1 MQTAS
6 SLSSPARRRRPWRTA
21 VAVAALL
28 GAGAYLAVQQLGGG
42 PGEPRCTVVAA
53 DGGTALELTPERAAN
68 AATISAVASA
78 RGLPPRAVTI
88 ALATAMQESGLRNLD
103 HGDKDSLGL
112 FQQRPSQDW
121 GTSRQIM
128 DPVYAAGEFYAHLV
142 KVPGYARL
150 PLTESAQRVQRSG
163 YPLAYA
169 KHETDATL
177 LADALTGRRGA
188 ALSCVVPRPAKGAD
202 TGGAAGAR
210 AADAG
215 GAPRVRERLV
225 REFGAGVLSGAG
237 AGDAKG
243 GHGRTVTVP
252 VARSG
257 DGGAH
262 RGWQVALW
270 SVAHSAE
277 LGVAQV
283 SYAGRTWQASDAAAG
298 WQHTTGAGGS
308 GAAAVRIT
316 TGQ

>member
-1 MQTAS
+1 MGRVQAS
-6 SLSSPARRRRPWRTA
+6 APSRRRRPWRTA
-21 VAVAALL
+21 VTVAALL
-28 GAGAYLAVQQLGGG
+28 GAGAYVAVQQLTGG
-42 PGEPRCTVVAA
+42 PGEPRCTVAAA
-53 DGGTALELTPERAAN
+53 DGGAAYELSPERAAN

-78 RGLPPRAVTI
+78 RGLRPRAVTI
-88 ALATAMQESGLRNLD
+88 ALATAMQESGLRNLG

-142 KVPGYARL
+142 QVPGYERL
-150 PLTESAQRVQRSG
+150 PLTEAAQRVQRSG

-169 KHETDATL
+169 KHETDAAL

-202 TGGAAGAR
+202 TGGGGGTDAAGTA
-210 AADAG
+210 
-215 GAPRVRERLV
+215 RVRERLV
-225 REFGAGVLSGAG
+225 REFGAGVLSGPG
-237 AGDAKG
+237 AQDAKG
-243 GHGRTVTVP
+243 AGGGRTLTVP

-257 DGGAH
+257 DDGGVR

-277 LGVAQV
+277 LGVEQI
-283 SYAGRTWQASDAAAG
+283 SYAGRTWRAADAEQGWRRGADPGGPGPAS
-298 WQHTTGAGGS
+298 
-308 GAAAVRIT
+308 AVRIT

>member
-1 MQTAS
+1 M
-6 SLSSPARRRRPWRTA
+6 
-21 VAVAALL
+21 AVAALL
-28 GAGAYLAVQQLGGG
+28 GAGAYLAVQQLGAG
-42 PGEPRCTVVAA
+42 PGEPRCTVAAA
-53 DGGTALELTPERAAN
+53 DGGAALELTPERAAN

-78 RGLPPRAVTI
+78 RGLKPRAVTI

-121 GTSRQIM
+121 GTTRQIM

-142 KVPGYARL
+142 KVPGYERL
-150 PLTESAQRVQRSG
+150 PVTEAAQRVQRSG

-169 KHETDATL
+169 KHEADAEL
-177 LADALTGRRGA
+177 LADALSGRRGA

-202 TGGAAGAR
+202 TGGAAGAE
-210 AADAG
+210 AADAT
-215 GAPRVRERLV
+215 GAARVRERLV
-225 REFGAGVLSGAG
+225 REFGAGVLPGVGTKGTAG
-237 AGDAKG
+237 AKG
-243 GHGRTVTVP
+243 AHGRTVTVP

-257 DGGAH
+257 DDAVR

-277 LGVAQV
+277 LGVEQI
-283 SYAGRTWQASDAAAG
+283 SYAGRTWQASDAPEG
-298 WQHTTGAGGS
+298 WRRTADAGGS
-308 GAAAVRIT
+308 GAAGAVRIT

>member
-1 MQTAS
+1 M
-6 SLSSPARRRRPWRTA
+6 
-21 VAVAALL
+21 AVAAVL

-42 PGEPRCTVVAA
+42 PGEPRCAVAAA

-78 RGLPPRAVTI
+78 RGLPPRAVAI

-142 KVPGYARL
+142 KVPGYERL

-188 ALSCVVPRPAKGAD
+188 ALSCVVPRPANGAD
-202 TGGAAGAR
+202 TGGGAGAR
-210 AADAG
+210 TADAR
-215 GAPRVRERLV
+215 GATGVRERLV
-225 REFGAGVLSGAG
+225 REFGAGVLPAAGTKG

-243 GHGRTVTVP
+243 APGRTVTVP
-252 VARSG
+252 VAGSG
-257 DGGAH
+257 GDAAR

-277 LGVAQV
+277 LGVEQV
-283 SYAGRTWQASDAAAG
+283 SYAGRSWQASDAAAG
-298 WQHTTGAGGS
+298 WQRTAGAGGS